1 MQVTTHELETSRHE
15 AAQVQSAAQEY
26 QELRKQLEKM
36 SQALDRSRV
45 EVTQAQTVK
54 AEHQLQLEV
63 TNQELQVSRCAPL
76 V

>member
-15 AAQVQSAAQEY
+15 AAQSAAQEY
-26 QELRKQLEKM
+26 QELRKQLQKM
-36 SQALDRSRV
+36 SQALDSSRV

-63 TNQELQVSRCAPL
+63 TNQELQVSRCAPP